1 MIVFLATKAGLSS
14 FTDLLPNFLRPVR
27 RRIQALTYGQL
38 AGLGELP
45 AATYIFSDFERM
57 NSVQIEL
64 AQQAFEQI
72 RNHGPE
78 LILLNEPA
86 RYKPRFAFMRDLYER
101 GINPFNVY
109 RVHEIGP
116 HVRYPVFVRLEN
128 DHTGP
133 RTDLLTNESDLRL
146 ALLQAT
152 LGAVPFQ
159 DLMVVEFVDTRRP
172 DGYYEVYA
180 ASKFGCDL
188 KPRHKNTHHHWIV
201 KGPNRGRGDR
211 WDPWQV
217 QEDRDYQTG
226 QVHEGIA
233 EAFELAGIEWG
244 RADYAIID
252 GKPVIYEINSNP
264 VTVPQPDKY
273 LLERQDSQDHMV
285 RITLDALEQLD
296 SHSPPH
302 PGIQLEF
309 WLRDRQPA

>member
-1 MIVFLATKAGLSS
+1 MGRGTKRELTTLRGGQLSLRVLAAAVVCAGLVAA
-14 FTDLLPNFLRPVR
+14 LLGHGTVAAVGPYPPLGTCPVFPDPP
-27 RRIQALTYGQL
+27 
-38 AGLGELP
+38 AGLPANAPSLP
-45 AATYIFSDFERM
+45 SQAAWNQDVSKAPLARNSDATIAFIDAQGGDHLHPDFGSPREYGFPY
-57 NSVQIEL
+57 SVVRAGQRRL
-64 AQQAFEQI
+64 
-72 RNHGPE
+72 P
-78 LILLNEPA
+78 
-86 RYKPRFAFMRDLYER
+86 
-101 GINPFNVY
+101 
-109 RVHEIGP
+109 VHYTAYGS
-116 HVRYPVFVRLEN
+116 
-128 DHTGP
+128 
-133 RTDLLTNESDLRL
+133 ESDR
-146 ALLQAT
+146 
-152 LGAVPFQ
+152 GPFPIPKRAPVEGGNGS
-159 DLMVVEFVDTRRP
+159 DGDRHVLVVDRDACR
-172 DGYYEVYA
+172 DYEVYA